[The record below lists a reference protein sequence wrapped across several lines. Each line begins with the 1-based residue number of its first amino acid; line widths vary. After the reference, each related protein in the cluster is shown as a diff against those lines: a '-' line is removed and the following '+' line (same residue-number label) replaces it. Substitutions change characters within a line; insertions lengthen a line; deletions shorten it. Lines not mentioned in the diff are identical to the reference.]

1 MKKILLGAAAVV
13 AVAAG
18 MSSCSKD
25 AGKDGEK
32 NVSAVSEGMAD
43 SISVYYGRAYGQNIW
58 NYVNQQAQRSGEEI
72 NKEEMLKGI
81 QLVLSSEDSNDFLL
95 GMCVGMDMKGFIQ
108 QTGEDG
114 VKLSKSKVLDNFK
127 REFMADSIPSSDAD
141 YNTFTTLMNQLRMI
155 TAEQK
160 RREQEKVAQE
170 AGEAGAKFI
179 AEAKA
184 SDSSIKTSES
194 GLSYKIENPGEGNRI
209 GANDKATVKYTGRL
223 VDGTIFDEGTAEF
236 APNRVVPGFGEGMQL
251 LGKGGKATLY
261 IPGNLGYGPNGAGE
275 KIGPNATLIF
285 DIEVLEVKAAE

>member
-95 GMCVGMDMKGFIQ
+95 GMRVGMDMKGFIQ

-127 REFMADSIPSSDAD
+127 REFMATQSHLLMP
-141 YNTFTTLMNQLRMI
+141 TTTRSQH
-155 TAEQK
+155 
-160 RREQEKVAQE
+160 
-170 AGEAGAKFI
+170 
-179 AEAKA
+179 
-184 SDSSIKTSES
+184 
-194 GLSYKIENPGEGNRI
+194 
-209 GANDKATVKYTGRL
+209 
-223 VDGTIFDEGTAEF
+223 
-236 APNRVVPGFGEGMQL
+236 
-251 LGKGGKATLY
+251 
-261 IPGNLGYGPNGAGE
+261 
-275 KIGPNATLIF
+275 
-285 DIEVLEVKAAE
+285 